1 MTDAAASR
9 RGARTRRWDVKCK
22 YYVKARPGQTGAAG
36 VGPRAT
42 VASLRSDLPRSPARL
57 GMWGPG
63 MRAGGV
69 QYLLLGTYLG
79 SSLGARASYVHLG
92 TEDKLFAPRMPV
104 LVFREKG

>member
-1 MTDAAASR
+1 
-9 RGARTRRWDVKCK
+9 
-22 YYVKARPGQTGAAG
+22 
-36 VGPRAT
+36 
-42 VASLRSDLPRSPARL
+42 
-57 GMWGPG
+57 